1 MADEP
6 LNFEVST
13 GLKRVLGRELITDDE
28 VAIFEMVK
36 NSFDAGAKIV
46 HLYFGEDNI
55 IVADDGSG
63 MTLDDIRDKWL
74 FVAYSAKRGQ
84 DPSDF
89 RDVVASRT
97 HVAGSKGIGRFSSD
111 RLGKKIN
118 LQTRAKS
125 SSNAKVQKIEVD
137 WLLFEADDKKTF
149 DTIPVAHSVAREFRT
164 PAAIQKF
171 ADNLKHGTII
181 EITGLRHVW
190 SRDDLQD
197 LKAALAK
204 LINPFGS
211 STDKFSINIT
221 APAEKDADN
230 KIRARLKEQNLEPSA
245 RDVVNGKVGNFIFSD
260 LQGKTTFL
268 TVKLSDSKLESTL
281 IDRGELIYRIREP
294 NPYPLLEGS
303 DFRCEIYYLN
313 NSAKLTFAR
322 RVGLPSVQFGSV
334 FLFRN
339 GFRVYPIGE
348 EHDDWFGFNRR
359 KQQGYARF
367 LGSREVI
374 GRVDVYGATGQFEE
388 ASSRNQGLIE
398 TPAVEELK
406 QCVMDHCLKRLE
418 RYVVPVSWPDKAD
431 AKSEDISL
439 LLTDPGR
446 ARVSAAV
453 AHLVD
458 NDDVELLQYS
468 KQLITTLNER
478 SENFESSLASLQ
490 QIATKSGDKRLL
502 ANLKVAE
509 TRFNELRKSESE
521 ARKVADKERAI
532 AATATARAVRAEQRA
547 EEATSEADIER
558 RRAHFLD
565 EITKVDVKQ
574 LLNLQHQVTIY
585 SVDINQQIENLL
597 VETEGAKTVPR
608 ERLVQALEQIA
619 FQNRRIQAISRFAAL
634 ANFALD
640 SGHIQADIATFF
652 ADYIKKIAQISG
664 SARMRIEVQND
675 HPGLT
680 MRFNPMDAAI
690 VVDNLISN
698 SKRARAT
705 KITFAI
711 EAFEK
716 SGVKITVTDNGR
728 GLASGVDPKRV
739 FDMGYTSTQG
749 SGLGLYH
756 VRQVL
761 GGLNGTIE
769 ISEAAVQGFQL
780 VIRITRLGKVQ

>member
-1 MADEP
+1 MPDKP
-6 LNFEVST
+6 LHFDVST

-46 HLYFGEDNI
+46 HLYFDEDSI
-55 IVADDGSG
+55 VVADDGSG
-63 MTLDDIRDKWL
+63 MTLDDLKNKWL
-74 FVAYSAKRGQ
+74 FVAYSAKR
-84 DPSDF
+84 DRDASDF
-89 RDVVASRT
+89 RDLVASRT
-97 HVAGSKGIGRFSSD
+97 YVAGSKGIGRFSSD
-111 RLGKKIN
+111 RLGKKIA
-118 LQTRAKS
+118 LQTRAKAGTS
-125 SSNAKVQKIEVD
+125 TKIQKIEVD
-137 WLLFEADDKKTF
+137 WHLFEVDDKKHF
-149 DTIPVAHSVAREFRT
+149 ETIPVSHSEARDFKT
-164 PAAIQKF
+164 PQAMERF
-171 ADNLKHGTII
+171 AQNLKHGTII
-181 EITGLRHVW
+181 EITGLRHKW
-190 SRDDLQD
+190 TRDDLQD
-197 LKAALAK
+197 LKSALAK

-211 STDKFSINIT
+211 GTDKFSINIT
-221 APAEKDADN
+221 APAEKEADN
-230 KIRARLKEQNLEPSA
+230 KIRARLKEQNLEPSG

-268 TVKLSDSKLESTL
+268 TVVLTESKLESQL
-281 IDRGELIYRIREP
+281 VDRGELIYKIREP

-303 DFRCEIYYLN
+303 DFRCEMYYLN

-339 GFRVYPIGE
+339 GFRVFPVGE

-359 KQQGYARF
+359 KQQGYNRF

-406 QCVMDHCLKRLE
+406 KCVMDHCLKRLE
-418 RYVVPVSWPDKAD
+418 RYVVPVSWPDSAD

-458 NDDVELLQYS
+458 NDEIQLVAYS
-468 KQLITTLNER
+468 KKLVSLLNER
-478 SENFESSLASLQ
+478 SENFES
-490 QIATKSGDKRLL
+490 ID
-502 ANLKVAE
+502 VAE
-509 TRFNELRKSESE
+509 NRFNELRKSESE
-521 ARKVADKERAI
+521 ARKIADKERAV
-532 AATATARAVRAEQRA
+532 AQTATARAVRAEQRA

-565 EITKVDVKQ
+565 EVTKVDVKQ

-608 ERLVQALEQIA
+608 ERLVQALDQIA

-640 SGHIQADIATFF
+640 SGHIQADLPAFF
-652 ADYIKKIAQISG
+652 ADYILKIAQISG
-664 SARMRIEVQND
+664 SARMRIEVQNN
-675 HPGLT
+675 HPGLS

-705 KITFAI
+705 RIKFDIDP
-711 EAFEK
+711 FEK
-716 SGVKITVTDNGR
+716 NGVKITVTDNGK
-728 GLASGVDPKRV
+728 GLAQGVDPKRV
-739 FDMGYTSTQG
+739 FDMGYTSTHG

-756 VRQVL
+756 VAQVL
-761 GGLNGTIE
+761 SGLNGNIE
-769 ISEAAVQGFQL
+769 IATEAPDRGFQL
-780 VIRITRLGKVQ
+780 VIKITKLGKVQ